1 MLKVILLLAV
11 IALGAD
17 AILNGGAYTRA
28 AWNELSSYV
37 VRIQDTGADPNAPS
51 NKPL

>member
-1 MLKVILLLAV
+1 MIKVILLLAV

-28 AWNELSSYV
+28 AWQELTSYV
-37 VRIQDTGADPNAPS
+37 VRIEGSGSDPKPPGD
-51 NKPL
+51 KPL